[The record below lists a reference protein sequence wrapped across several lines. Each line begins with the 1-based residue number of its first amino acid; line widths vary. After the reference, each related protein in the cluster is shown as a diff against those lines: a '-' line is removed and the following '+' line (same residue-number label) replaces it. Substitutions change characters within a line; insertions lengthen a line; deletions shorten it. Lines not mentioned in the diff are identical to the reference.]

1 MLMSVLTPEQALEF
15 VLLDEYNKGKEDGIE
30 KGMEKGFENVAR
42 DMKNKGFDIDTIIEL
57 TGLTRD
63 KILSL

>member
-15 VLLDEYNKGKEDGIE
+15 VLLDEYNKGKEDGIK